1 MKKMRLKITGGIITQ
16 MRSHSIFSG
25 FLLALIIFS
34 ILSIPHPIASGSYA
48 GDKPLNTISHDEIRG
63 AVVFTL
69 GDSEYSG
76 GIKHN
81 ETYTVNFD
89 VSVLSAKEVKL
100 ARLYVYWIWS
110 KKENVGVYPTM
121 EVSAEKEVLSFV
133 TTYTDTKGF
142 VGSYDYFSG
151 VSVYDCNLNMAK
163 TNQVGDSYS
172 YSVTVKNVD
181 ANGSTFCVQ
190 GIGLLVTYECQ
201 DQDPDC
207 PCIEYWVNEGCD
219 MIYAEYG
226 ITPEMAT
233 SKIYFDGEIDVKTV
247 GKAHLITVAPSGGY
261 GSGGE
266 TAHNSLYFNEESGWL
281 SKLPFLKQLVRLL
294 FGYGGGAWSNV
305 YIANDAVQIGVDQR
319 DVTDYLKP
327 SNNFAAIQDNHDYM
341 MVTNAVL
348 VVEKIEENEETKR
361 NDG

>member
-1 MKKMRLKITGGIITQ
+1 

-25 FLLALIIFS
+25 VLLALIIISS
-34 ILSIPHPIASGSYA
+34 ILSVTLPVASGSYA
-48 GDKPLNTISHDEIRG
+48 GDKPLNTVSHDEIQG
-63 AVVFTL
+63 DVLFTL
-69 GDSEYSG
+69 GDSKYSG
-76 GIKHN
+76 GLKHN

-89 VSVLSAKEVKL
+89 VGMLSGSGAKEVKF
-100 ARLYVYWIWS
+100 ARLYVYWVWS

-121 EVSAEKEVLSFV
+121 EVSAEKEVLALV

-151 VSVYDCNLNMAK
+151 VNVYDCNLNTAK
-163 TNQVGDSYS
+163 TNPDS
-172 YSVTVKNVD
+172 YSVTIKNVD

-190 GIGLLVTYECQ
+190 GIGLLVIYECQ
-201 DQDPDC
+201 DHDPDC

-233 SKIYFDGEIDVKTV
+233 SKIYFDGAVDVKTV
-247 GKAHLITVAPSGGY
+247 RKAYLITVVPSGGY

-266 TAHNSLYFNEESGWL
+266 AAHNSLYFNEESGWL

-319 DVTDYLKP
+319 DVTDYLKA

-348 VVEKIEENEETKR
+348 VVEKIDRGKR
-361 NDG
+361 RDEMK

>member
-1 MKKMRLKITGGIITQ
+1 MLGGITLKMRL
-16 MRSHSIFSG
+16 HSIFSR
-25 FLLALIIFS
+25 FLLALII
-34 ILSIPHPIASGSYA
+34 LSLFYSPRPIALGSYA
-48 GDKPLNTISHDEIRG
+48 GDKPLDTISHGEIRG
-63 AVVFTL
+63 GVFFTL

-76 GIKHN
+76 GIKYN
-81 ETYTVNFD
+81 ETYTVNFNPGM
-89 VSVLSAKEVKL
+89 LGAKEVKL
-100 ARLYVYWIWS
+100 ARLYVYWVWS
-110 KKENVGVYPTM
+110 KKENFGVYPTM
-121 EVSAEKEVLSFV
+121 EVSDETEVLNFV

-151 VSVYDCNLNMAK
+151 VTVYDCNLTM
-163 TNQVGDSYS
+163 TNADRVGDSYS
-172 YSVTVKNVD
+172 VTIRNVD
-181 ANGSTFCVQ
+181 AGGSTFCVQ
-190 GIGLLVTYECQ
+190 GIGLLVIAECQ
-201 DQDPDC
+201 EHDPDC

-233 SKIYFDGEIDVKTV
+233 SKIYFDGEIDVKAV
-247 GKAHLITVAPSGGY
+247 RRAHLITVAPSSGY

-266 TAHNSLYFNEESGWL
+266 KAYNKLYFNEESGWI

-319 DVTDYLKP
+319 DVTDYLKA

-348 VVEKIEENEETKR
+348 IVEKAEGNEKM
-361 NDG
+361 G

>member
-1 MKKMRLKITGGIITQ
+1 V
-16 MRSHSIFSG
+16 
-25 FLLALIIFS
+25 
-34 ILSIPHPIASGSYA
+34 SGSYA

-63 AVVFTL
+63 DVLFTL

-89 VSVLSAKEVKL
+89 VSVLSAKEVKF
-100 ARLYVYWIWS
+100 ARLYVYWVWS
-110 KKENVGVYPTM
+110 KRENVGVYPKM
-121 EVSAEKEVLSFV
+121 GVSAEKEVLSLV

-151 VSVYDCNLNMAK
+151 VNVYNCNLNMAK
-163 TNQVGDSYS
+163 TNQDS
-172 YSVTVKNVD
+172 YSVTIKNVD
-181 ANGSTFCVQ
+181 ANGSTFSVQ
-190 GIGLLVTYECQ
+190 GIGLLAIYECPE
-201 DQDPDC
+201 DDLDC
-207 PCIEYWVNEGCD
+207 PYIEYWVNEGCD

-233 SKIYFDGEIDVKTV
+233 SKIYFDGAVDVKTV
-247 GKAHLITVAPSGGY
+247 RKACLITVVPSGGY

-266 TAHNSLYFNEESGWL
+266 TAHNRLYFNEESGWL

-319 DVTDYLKP
+319 DVTDYLKA

-348 VVEKIEENEETKR
+348 VVEKVEGN
-361 NDG
+361 